1 MNSLSLYLHIPFC
14 TKKCRYCD
22 FYSVDYDDSLAERY
36 LLALS
41 KEIDLYN
48 KYLSDSAPTVRTI
61 FIGGGTPSVLSS
73 GQLSTLC
80 ALLRST
86 FSIAP
91 DCEWTVE
98 CNPES
103 FTGDKASVFLHAGVT
118 RLTFG
123 FQSLDDRQLPVLGR
137 IHSSDLCRR
146 ILVDPLL
153 KQFASIGVDL
163 MYGLPGQT
171 AETLMATLQQVA
183 GSPYVKHISAYE
195 LTVADG
201 TPFGRH
207 RSMLPLPADE
217 TMASMTAQVW
227 DFLATNGFEQYEVSN
242 FAKPG
247 HECRHNIA
255 YWNHEPYL
263 GLGCSAHSFLPP
275 ERSANVRDVN
285 HYCEMTEENLFP
297 REFTETI
304 DANKLGMEMIFLGLR
319 RVQGINEKEFQEN
332 CGMPFA
338 DYVNKKKL
346 ATFMGRGLL
355 TYEKPFWKPTRQGL
369 LMADG
374 IARELL

>member
-1 MNSLSLYLHIPFC
+1 MNSLYLHIPFC

-22 FYSVDYDDSLAERY
+22 FYSVDYDASLAERY
-36 LLALS
+36 LLALL
-41 KEIDLYN
+41 KEIDLYK
-48 KYLSDSAPTVRTI
+48 KYLIDNSILLQTI

-80 ALLRST
+80 ALLRSS

-171 AETLMATLQQVA
+171 TETLMATLREVA
-183 GSPYVKHISAYE
+183 DSPYVKHISAYE

-207 RSMLPLPADE
+207 RSILPLPADE
-217 TMASMTAQVW
+217 TMASMTVQIW
-227 DFLATNGFEQYEVSN
+227 DFLAANGFEQYEVSN

-285 HYCEMTEENLFP
+285 HYCEMTEESLFP

-319 RVQGINEKEFQEN
+319 RVQGINETAFEEN
-332 CGMPFA
+332 CGMPFT

-374 IARELL
+374 IVRELL

>member
-14 TKKCRYCD
+14 AKKCRYCD
-22 FYSVDYDDSLAERY
+22 FYSVDYDASLAERY

-41 KEIDLYN
+41 KEIDLYK
-48 KYLSDSAPTVRTI
+48 KYLVNSTPTVRTV
-61 FIGGGTPSVLSS
+61 FIGGGTPSALSS
-73 GQLSTLC
+73 GQLSALC
-80 ALLRST
+80 ALLRSS

-91 DCEWTVE
+91 DCESTVE

-153 KQFASIGVDL
+153 KQFASIGIDL

-171 AETLMATLQQVA
+171 VETLMATLRQVA
-183 GSPYVKHISAYE
+183 DSPYVKHISAYE

-217 TMASMTAQVW
+217 TMASITAQVW

-319 RVQGINEKEFQEN
+319 RVQGINETGFQEN

-346 ATFMGRGLL
+346 ATFMGRSLL
-355 TYEKPFWKPTRQGL
+355 TYEKPFWKPTGQGL